1 MGDDNKDNNGEF
13 EDEIKRAAK
22 VIKKSGEKNEKNQI
36 SRAFALVTQLGVQ
49 MTVCIVLG
57 VFAGRFLDKLFGT
70 MPVFII
76 IFSILGS
83 GAAIKVIFDISKDWK
98 D

>member
-1 MGDDNKDNNGEF
+1 MNDDKDKLERI
-13 EDEIKRAAK
+13 EK
-22 VIKKSGEKNEKNQI
+22 VLKKSRKKSDRHLI
-36 SRAFALVTQLGVQ
+36 AKAFALVTQLGLQTACCV
-49 MTVCIVLG
+49 VIG
-57 VFAGRFLDKLFGT
+57 VFLGIFLDGLFGT

-83 GAAIKVIFDISKDWK
+83 AASIKIIFDISKDWK